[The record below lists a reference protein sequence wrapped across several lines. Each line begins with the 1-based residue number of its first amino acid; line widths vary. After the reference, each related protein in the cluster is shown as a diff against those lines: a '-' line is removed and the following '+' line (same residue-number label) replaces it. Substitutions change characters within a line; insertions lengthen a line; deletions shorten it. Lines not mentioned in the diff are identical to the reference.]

1 MLEYLHSL
9 KTTDDYD
16 QVTSL
21 IEESFTNVKYTA
33 EIMSEGDKKMREYKY
48 WILLEEFLS
57 LL

>member
-1 MLEYLHSL
+1 MLEYLQSL
-9 KTTDDYD
+9 NTTDDYD

>member
-1 MLEYLHSL
+1 MLEYLQSL

-33 EIMSEGDKKMREYKY
+33 EIMSEGDKK
-48 WILLEEFLS
+48 
-57 LL
+57 

>member
-1 MLEYLHSL
+1 MLEYLQSL

-21 IEESFTNVKYTA
+21 IEESFTNVKYRA